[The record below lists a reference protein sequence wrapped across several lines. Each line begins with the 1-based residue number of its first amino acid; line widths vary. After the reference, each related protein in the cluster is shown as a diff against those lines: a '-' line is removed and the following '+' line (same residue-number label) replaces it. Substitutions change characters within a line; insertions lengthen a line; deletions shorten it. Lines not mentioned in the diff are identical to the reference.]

1 MSHEPGANGGFD
13 RSEPNV
19 RAIAVF
25 GGLTIVLLVAVILGL
40 QFYYDRVLEQQ
51 VYVQVLAPES
61 QLLTSLRNREDEE
74 LHSYRYLDRDKGIV
88 RLPIERAIDL
98 VAAEYAAGK
107 LRYPTESVPVPPE
120 LAGGADVAR

>member
-1 MSHEPGANGGFD
+1 MSYAPGAKEGFD

-25 GGLTIVLLVAVILGL
+25 GGITIVLLVAIILGL

-61 QLLTSLRNREDEE
+61 QALTSLRNREDEE
-74 LHSYRYLDRDKGIV
+74 LHSYRYLDRDKGTV
-88 RLPIERAIDL
+88 RLPIERAMQL
-98 VAAEYAAGK
+98 VVAEYAEGK
-107 LRYPTESVPVPPE
+107 LRYPTQAVPVPPE
-120 LAGGADVAR
+120 LSGGSNAPR